1 MEVVRTK
8 IALLIL
14 DIVMHHSKVDLDE
27 KQITWM
33 INKTNLED
41 NLIYW
46 FESNGYLPNSGTLC
60 HEPTGFG
67 TVDTNPSVR
76 LPPKAKVRPQD
87 TSGLSRRNPRA
98 RADASSSTR
107 ISQGAQYV
115 ASNTEDSD
123 VAPSPTSA
131 GATHTQIDPMG
142 KCNFNNP
149 PHPVM
154 FDDKVHES
162 SQILQLE
169 TYVLERHGVSL
180 WRDLSVCT
188 PICPS
193 SHALNPIQLVDFLI
207 FYSQARL
214 AAAAPRASVLTAS
227 PLPVSGASLH
237 IFSPCQSTKKSSLQD
252 SLREPSTALTV
263 RTALLTTLRLYSP
276 HPLRSAAKS

>member
-1 MEVVRTK
+1 M
-8 IALLIL
+8 
-14 DIVMHHSKVDLDE
+14 
-27 KQITWM
+27 
-33 INKTNLED
+33 
-41 NLIYW
+41 
-46 FESNGYLPNSGTLC
+46 
-60 HEPTGFG
+60 
-67 TVDTNPSVR
+67 
-76 LPPKAKVRPQD
+76 VRPQD

-98 RADASSSTR
+98 KADSFSSTR

-162 SQILQLE
+162 NQILQLE
-169 TYVLERHGVSL
+169 TYVLARHGVSL

-193 SHALNPIQLVDFLI
+193 SHALNPIQLVDFLNI
-207 FYSQARL
+207 
-214 AAAAPRASVLTAS
+214 
-227 PLPVSGASLH
+227 
-237 IFSPCQSTKKSSLQD
+237 LQ
-252 SLREPSTALTV
+252 PSTTCCCCSTSIGVNSLAFTCFRCVASYYLTLPIDKEIGSAGLSKGALYCADCAY
-263 RTALLTTLRLYSP
+263 RTAHDPSSVQFAP
-276 HPLRSAAKS
+276 APPRS